1 MRKSSALVSIVDNY
15 PNFTEIEKVI
25 ADYFI
30 KNKHKEDFSTKAIK
44 DKLFVSEASLTRF
57 SQKCGFKGYR
67 EFIYKYEEEFLEG
80 ISDSSF
86 NVQEVLNIYNQ
97 ILTMFPSYVNESQ
110 IDKISKLIMESNK
123 VLFVGIGSSGMVAK
137 EMQSRLTRLGILVE
151 AIDYPDE
158 MRMRAVFQEEGSLV
172 IGISLSG
179 IKESV
184 LFSLHQSKQNGANTV
199 LVTSNDKDKFPYV
212 DEIVLVPTLNN
223 LRSGNVISPQF
234 PILIFM
240 DFCYNKILKNN
251 LENNYREILHKKT
264 IEALEEDK

>member
-1 MRKSSALVSIVDNY
+1 MKNGSAIVSIVDNY
-15 PNFTEIEKVI
+15 DNFTEIEKLI

-30 KNKHKEDFSTKAIK
+30 KNKYKEDFSIKSIK
-44 DKLFVSEASLTRF
+44 DKLYVSEASLTRF

-67 EFIYKYEEEFLEG
+67 EFIYRYEEEFLDG
-80 ISDSSF
+80 ISDSSL

-97 ILTMFPSYVNESQ
+97 ILTMFPSYINDEQ
-110 IDKISKLIMESNK
+110 IDKISRLIIESNN

-151 AIDYPDE
+151 AIDFPDE

-184 LFSLHQSKQNGANTV
+184 LFSLHQSKQNGAKTV
-199 LVTSNDKDKFPYV
+199 LVTSNDKDDFPYV
-212 DEIVLVPTLNN
+212 DEVVLIPTLNN

-240 DFCYNKILKNN
+240 DFCYNKILKNSYRAN
-251 LENNYREILHKKT
+251 LHRKT
-264 IEALEEDK
+264 IDALEENK

>member
-1 MRKSSALVSIVDNY
+1 MKKGSAIVSIVDNY
-15 PNFTEIEKVI
+15 DNFTEIEKLI

-30 KNKHKEDFSTKAIK
+30 KNKHKEDFSIKSIK
-44 DKLFVSEASLTRF
+44 DKLYVSEASLTRF

-67 EFIYKYEEEFLEG
+67 EFIYRYEEEFLDG
-80 ISDSSF
+80 ISDSCL

-97 ILTMFPSYVNESQ
+97 ILTMFPSYINDEQ
-110 IDKISKLIMESNK
+110 IDKISRLIIESNN

-151 AIDYPDE
+151 AIDFPDE

-184 LFSLHQSKQNGANTV
+184 LFSLHQSKQNGAKTV
-199 LVTSNDKDKFPYV
+199 LVTSNDKDNFPYV
-212 DEIVLVPTLNN
+212 DEVVLIPTLNN

-240 DFCYNKILKNN
+240 DFCYNKILKNS
-251 LENNYREILHKKT
+251 YRENLHKKT
-264 IEALEEDK
+264 IDALEENK